1 VGLIA
6 ALFFSGPLK
15 KGVFMDPEAHAGA
28 ERQKCNS
35 FHGVVIYFLNQTSG
49 YNEQQTTMSS
59 SSNQNTWPIPQ
70 GRKPP

>member
-28 ERQKCNS
+28 ERQS
-35 FHGVVIYFLNQTSG
+35 AIHSMV
-49 YNEQQTTMSS
+49 
-59 SSNQNTWPIPQ
+59 W
-70 GRKPP
+70 